1 MQLHVF
7 NAKNHF
13 IKNVVKQDN
22 HSIRN
27 INMNVKIA
35 LNVTFVIE
43 NQSNVQ
49 MDMYLWKII
58 FIVTNVRFL
67 VMVSIVLCVERL
79 GTYKLNKL
87 KQNGL
92 CVYVMDGF
100 INLVM
105 IC

>member
-1 MQLHVF
+1 
-7 NAKNHF
+7 
-13 IKNVVKQDN
+13 
-22 HSIRN
+22 
-27 INMNVKIA
+27 MNVKIA
-35 LNVTFVIE
+35 LNVTSAIE
-43 NQSNVQ
+43 NQNNVQ
-49 MDMYLWKII
+49 MDMYLWKIT

-67 VMVSIVLCVERL
+67 VTVSIVLCVERL
-79 GTYKLNKL
+79 GISKLNKL